1 MMKKHWL
8 DILENKEENKYDL
21 YLYQKELKN
30 AYAEKIDIERKL
42 KAIDYRILQL
52 KEYITDL
59 T

>member
-1 MMKKHWL
+1 MKKHWL

-52 KEYITDL
+52 KEYINDL